1 MEGVVV
7 IIFGVLGFFF
17 KFLHFAQNTSM
28 INPVV
33 SNIVVTIAKTKLILN
48 MRFVHINPIKGYQS
62 LPQHTVWQ

>member
-7 IIFGVLGFFF
+7 NIFGVLGVFF

-48 MRFVHINPIKGYQS
+48 MRFVHINPI
-62 LPQHTVWQ
+62 L